1 MRKSI
6 FGILAMFISVLFLAS
21 CGAAKQGTSALIS
34 GRWNIAEVNGE
45 KITSEKIPFIEFDTA
60 EGRLHGN
67 AGCNNFN
74 AAYKLD
80 PAKPSSLQLLP
91 AAATMMACPNM
102 ETETKVLK
110 ALENVSS
117 VKKAGSALQL
127 LDKNGTVVYLLE
139 KDQR

>member
-1 MRKSI
+1 MKKSFLGI
-6 FGILAMFISVLFLAS
+6 FAMLVSVLLLAS
-21 CGAAKQGTSALIS
+21 CGSSKQGVSSLIS

-45 KITSEKIPFIEFDTA
+45 KMTGEKIPFIEFDTA

-80 PAKPSSLQLLP
+80 PTKPSSLQLLP
-91 AAATMMACPNM
+91 AAATMMACPDM
-102 ETETKVLK
+102 ETEGKVLR
-110 ALENVSS
+110 ALESVSS

-127 LDKNGTVVYLLE
+127 IDKNGAVVYLLE
-139 KDQR
+139 KAL